1 MTVTLVLCCVFSLQ
15 YSVPLSTHHSIMHT
29 ANCKRTGEGWG
40 RRERRE
46 IPVIVGGKE
55 EVG

>member
-1 MTVTLVLCCVFSLQ
+1 
-15 YSVPLSTHHSIMHT
+15 MHT

-40 RRERRE
+40 RGERRE